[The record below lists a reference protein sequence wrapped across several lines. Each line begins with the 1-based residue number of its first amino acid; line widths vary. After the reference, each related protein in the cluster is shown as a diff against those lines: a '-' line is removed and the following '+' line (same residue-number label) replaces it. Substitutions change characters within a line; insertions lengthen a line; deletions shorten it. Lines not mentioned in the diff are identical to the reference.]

1 MNFQFDNSLLTGI
14 DFDCELV
21 FMFLSNNF
29 NVFSLFES
37 DCLTKIIVVVRFVGI
52 VIVNVASYWPSD
64 SFYSVVFGVLVYSLF
79 FCEFLMKD
87 YNFIEKLV
95 QIQLVSVLD

>member
-37 DCLTKIIVVVRFVGI
+37 YSLTEIVVVVRFVGI
-52 VIVNVASYWPSD
+52 VIVDVTSYWSGN
-64 SFYSVVFGVLVYSLF
+64 SFYSVVFRVLVNSLF
-79 FCEFLMKD
+79 LCEFLVKD

-95 QIQLVSVLD
+95 